1 MLSDKLYAISGDSVY
16 RRVKDVLDIYVIS
29 FITKIDAD
37 ELHQIWK
44 ETGRKPGDFEAY
56 RTHPAEL
63 GEAYDK
69 MKGIKNKPD
78 FIEVYKQVSEVVC
91 RVKPQRETA
100 LSAKENSNGI

>member
-1 MLSDKLYAISGDSVY
+1 
-16 RRVKDVLDIYVIS
+16 
-29 FITKIDAD
+29 
-37 ELHQIWK
+37 
-44 ETGRKPGDFEAY
+44 
-56 RTHPAEL
+56 
-63 GEAYDK
+63 